1 MSGYNKEY
9 RDFSLLFVAGK
20 AVVIMSD
27 FEKSY
32 EENLTA
38 VNRKLRIGESF
49 DILVKRIKS
58 GGKHVTFYCIDG
70 FVKDEMFEKMLEYL
84 SKLTEKDMKEC
95 PTAQSFL
102 DSHITYVESS
112 VEKSLETFS
121 TFVLSGAIGMIVE
134 DYTDAIVI
142 DARTYPARSVQE
154 PESDKVLRGSHEG
167 FVETIIFNTALIR
180 RKIRNPKLTVKAFQI
195 GSESKT
201 DVVVCYLEDSVNKKH
216 LRSIVKKLQA
226 IEVSSL
232 TMSQESLREC
242 LIPSQPWNPF
252 PKVRYTERPDAAAAC
267 IYDGNVVVL
276 ADGSPS
282 AMILPTG
289 IFDFVQDINDYYF
302 PPMIGTFLRYVRAVV
317 FALSLL
323 LVPTWYLLTLY
334 GDTIPES
341 LRFLLVKEPNSVP
354 LIAQLLVI
362 EFVIDTLR
370 LASLNTPS
378 ALSNSFSVVGALVL
392 GEFAVSSGWFV
403 SEVVLFMA
411 FAAISNFTQASY
423 ELGYAIKISRT
434 LLLILTAVFKL
445 WGFIAGLAIVILVIC
460 TTKTV
465 DGYTYLYPL
474 FPFNKEALKGL
485 LVRRTIRSR
494 ENGARKNAVSM
505 KKN

>member
-1 MSGYNKEY
+1 
-9 RDFSLLFVAGK
+9 
-20 AVVIMSD
+20 MSD

-32 EENLTA
+32 EENLTM

-49 DILVKRIKS
+49 DILVKRIRS
-58 GGKHVTFYCIDG
+58 GGRRVTFYCIDG

-84 SKLTEKDMKEC
+84 SKLTEKEMKEC
-95 PTAQSFL
+95 PTAESFL

-121 TFVLSGAIGMIVE
+121 TFILSGAIGMIIE
-134 DYTDAIVI
+134 GYTEAIII
-142 DARTYPARSVQE
+142 DARTYPARGVQE

-180 RKIRNPKLTVKAFQI
+180 RKIRNPKLTIKAFQI

-201 DVVVCYLEDSVNKKH
+201 DVAVCFLEDTVNKKQ
-216 LRSIVKKLQA
+216 LRSVIKKLQSV
-226 IEVSSL
+226 EVSSL

-242 LIPSQPWNPF
+242 LVPSQPWNPF

-289 IFDFVQDINDYYF
+289 IFDFIQDINDYYF
-302 PPMIGTFLRYVRAVV
+302 PPMIGTFLRYVRAAV

-323 LVPTWYLLTLY
+323 LVPAWYLVTLY
-334 GDTIPES
+334 GDRIPEWMK
-341 LRFLLVKEPNSVP
+341 FLLVKEPNSVP
-354 LIAQLLVI
+354 LIVQLLVI
-362 EFVIDTLR
+362 EFVVDTLR

-392 GEFAVSSGWFV
+392 GEFAVSTGWFV

-411 FAAISNFTQASY
+411 FAAISNFTQPSY

-434 LLLILTAVFKL
+434 LLLILTAIFKL
-445 WGFIAGLAIVILVIC
+445 WGFVAGLAIIIAVIC
-460 TTKTV
+460 LTRTV
-465 DGYTYLYPL
+465 SGYTYLYPIV
-474 FPFNKEALKGL
+474 PFDKEALHGL

-494 ENGARKNAVSM
+494 EKAVRKNAVSM